1 MLDKADD
8 LSVLTVSGLY
18 ETEPVGYA
26 DQDWFVNAVAQI
38 ETALLPRELLQL
50 FKKVERAIG
59 RRESVMWGPREI
71 DLDLLLYDQLCL
83 ESPDVTV
90 PHPRMHLR
98 AFVLVPMAEI
108 AENVLHPGL
117 GKTVGTLLT
126 ELQAPTKVQ
135 RLELCSG

>member
-108 AENVLHPGL
+108 AEDIRHPIL
-117 GKTVGTLLT
+117 DKTIGTLLT
-126 ELQAPTKVQ
+126 ELQAPKSVR
-135 RLELCSG
+135 RLKG